1 MASKYVSL
9 YSHGLKKA
17 NIERAFPKEGP
28 FGFLNRSYSVSL
40 LTAKVPT
47 LLPLSAEKTT
57 CTEKISLFP
66 HPGANEIGTSTERV
80 DEGAIGP
87 TGTGIGSR
95 TLALQPWLPILG
107 TIVKLFS
114 SVCVAAELPPLA
126 SVTCHRRRPAG
137 PALRVTAAL
146 RSGLPT
152 IGATVMLSSPGAN
165 PPALGLPNEI
175 VLTPAW

>member
-87 TGTGIGSR
+87 TGSGIGSR
-95 TLALQPWLPILG
+95 TLAQRKIRIRVRGIASKHAIHGHITPIIEVPLG
-107 TIVKLFS
+107 
-114 SVCVAAELPPLA
+114 
-126 SVTCHRRRPAG
+126 
-137 PALRVTAAL
+137 
-146 RSGLPT
+146 
-152 IGATVMLSSPGAN
+152 
-165 PPALGLPNEI
+165 
-175 VLTPAW
+175 